1 MLLTRH
7 TSKIKPNQ
15 KVESLG
21 IYLLIISSLYKARTI
36 EQKGEKDKS
45 INRVEF
51 QRTFGN

>member
-21 IYLLIISSLYKARTI
+21 IYLLITSSLYKARTI